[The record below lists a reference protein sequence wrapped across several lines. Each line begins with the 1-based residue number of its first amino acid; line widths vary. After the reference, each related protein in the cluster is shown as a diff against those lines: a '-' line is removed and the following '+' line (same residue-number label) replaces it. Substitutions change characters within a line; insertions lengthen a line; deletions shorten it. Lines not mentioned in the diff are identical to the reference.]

1 MSRRVG
7 IEVESNR
14 MESCPIPSFA
24 FDDGKKKKLEK
35 SESSRGVKS
44 KKIPRTTMIMIM
56 MTMTMVSMQDLF
68 CRKSREETPEAEG
81 EATATQSFRASLKFA
96 VHR

>member
-56 MTMTMVSMQDLF
+56 MTMTMVLTYA
-68 CRKSREETPEAEG
+68 R
-81 EATATQSFRASLKFA
+81 SF
-96 VHR
+96 